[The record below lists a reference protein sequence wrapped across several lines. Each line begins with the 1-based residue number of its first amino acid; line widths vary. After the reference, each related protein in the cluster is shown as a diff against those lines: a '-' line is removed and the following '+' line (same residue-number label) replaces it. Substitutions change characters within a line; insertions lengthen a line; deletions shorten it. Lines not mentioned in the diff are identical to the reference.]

1 MRIYFQNFGFS
12 PIKRKI
18 KKLYLRALEKS
29 GIDFKGFS
37 VNLRMVDATEIQTL
51 NNTFRQIDKPTDVLS
66 FPNFNF
72 VKGQGVSPKEI
83 SENISIDDKL
93 APLGDIAICAA
104 VAKAQAKEYGHS
116 YKREV
121 CFLALHGFVHLLGY
135 DHLTPE
141 DETEMQALAKE
152 VLEMEKVKR

>member
-1 MRIYFQNFGFS
+1 
-12 PIKRKI
+12 
-18 KKLYLRALEKS
+18 
-29 GIDFKGFS
+29 
-37 VNLRMVDATEIQTL
+37 IQTL

-121 CFLALHGFVHLLGY
+121 CFLALHGFLHLLGY